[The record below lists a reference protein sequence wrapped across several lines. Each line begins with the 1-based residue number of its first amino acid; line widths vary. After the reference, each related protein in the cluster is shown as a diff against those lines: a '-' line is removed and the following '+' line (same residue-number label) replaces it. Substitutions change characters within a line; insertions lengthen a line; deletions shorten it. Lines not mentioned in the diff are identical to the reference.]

1 MKKTPRRVAERP
13 DPDRDTMRPE
23 YDFSHGVRGVTAAR
37 YREGTNVI
45 LLDPDVNALFP
56 DSAAVNEALRT
67 FARLVKPR
75 RSARQRPRSAP

>member
-1 MKKTPRRVAERP
+1 MKKTSRKSKATL

-23 YDFSHGVRGVTAAR
+23 YDFSAGVRGVTAAR
-37 YREGTNVI
+37 YREGTNVV
-45 LLDPDVNALFP
+45 LLEPDVKALFP

-75 RSARQRPRSAP
+75 SPARSRRRSA

>member
-1 MKKTPRRVAERP
+1 MKKPAKVKETL

-23 YDFSHGVRGVTAAR
+23 YDFSKAVQGRTVRR
-37 YREGTNVI
+37 YREGTNMVV
-45 LLDPDVNALFP
+45 LDPDVSALFP

-75 RSARQRPRSAP
+75 RPARSKRRSA